1 MKNYLESCKV
11 TFRHSLRAY
20 CMSYVNTANKCK
32 TKYHDT
38 RTYLYTFDTNNDS
51 LQHKLMH
58 HDFPDSDP

>member
-1 MKNYLESCKV
+1 
-11 TFRHSLRAY
+11 
-20 CMSYVNTANKCK
+20 MSYVNAANKCK

-58 HDFPDSDP
+58 HDFPDSDPKYSTLKVVH